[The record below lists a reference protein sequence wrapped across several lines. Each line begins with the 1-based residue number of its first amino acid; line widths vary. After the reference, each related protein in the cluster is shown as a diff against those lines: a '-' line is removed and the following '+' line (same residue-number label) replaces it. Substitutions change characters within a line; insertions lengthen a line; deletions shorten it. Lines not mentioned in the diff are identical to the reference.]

1 MVDPVWHM
9 RQVTLPIEKSF
20 SVYLDLARFIAA
32 LLVVAAHYLQHGVLS
47 AALTELLPNFG
58 REAVMVFFVLSGF
71 VIAYTTE
78 QKNLTARAYMLAR
91 CIRIY
96 SVALPVL
103 LLAFAVTALAAMYG
117 VPYADAYQLH
127 KPWLYIPFHL
137 LFAGEMW
144 NLSEIPP
151 WLVPYWSLG
160 YEVWYYVLFGVLYY
174 LRGATRLIVAAA
186 VLAMVGHK
194 LWLLLPVWMSGVYLY
209 HWQKSNAIDQRL
221 ARFGWCLTLV
231 LLAAF
236 KATGSDRSLRMLGN
250 EIWPFPALHLGSAD
264 RFLADYLICALV
276 FVNFLCARF
285 AGLGCLA
292 RLAGPVRT
300 LAAHTFTLYLSHF
313 LVLCVWL
320 SLYPHDSSSALDIAA
335 LTLLVALVTVALS
348 ALTEGRTDWLRA
360 RLGVSFV
367 AAKQ

>member
-1 MVDPVWHM
+1 M
-9 RQVTLPIEKSF
+9 RQATLPIEKSF

-32 LLVVAAHYLQHGVLS
+32 LLVVACHYLQHGVFG
-47 AALTELLPNFG
+47 APLTTILPDFG

-78 QKNLTARAYMLAR
+78 QKNHTARAYVLAR
-91 CIRIY
+91 CVRIY

-103 LLAFAVTALAAMYG
+103 LLAFAVAGLAAMYG
-117 VPYADAYQLH
+117 VRSADVYPLH

-144 NLSEIPP
+144 NLSELPP
-151 WLVPYWSLG
+151 WLIPYWSLG

-186 VLAMVGHK
+186 VLALVGPK

-209 HWQKSNAIDQRL
+209 HWQKTHVVKQRV
-221 ARFGWCLTLV
+221 ARLGWCLTLV

-236 KATGSDRSLRMLGN
+236 KAVGADYSLRMLG
-250 EIWPFPALHLGSAD
+250 IATWPFPALKLGSAD
-264 RFLADYLICALV
+264 RFLADYVVCALV

-285 AGLGCLA
+285 AGFGGLA
-292 RLAGPVRT
+292 RLAAPVRR

-313 LVLCVWL
+313 IVICAWL
-320 SLYPHDSSSALDIAA
+320 ALYPHDTSSVLDIAA
-335 LTLLVALVTVALS
+335 LTLLIALVTLALS
-348 ALTEGRTDWLRA
+348 ALTEGRKDWFRT
-360 RLGVSFV
+360 RLGFGLA
-367 AAKQ
+367 AAKH

>member
-32 LLVVAAHYLQHGVLS
+32 LLVLAAHYLQHGVFGPP
-47 AALTELLPNFG
+47 LTAILPDFG
-58 REAVMVFFVLSGF
+58 REAVIVFFVLSGF

-78 QKNLTARAYMLAR
+78 QKNQTARAYVLAR
-91 CIRIY
+91 AVRIY

-117 VPYADAYQLH
+117 VQSADVYQLH

-137 LFAGEMW
+137 LFAGELW

-151 WLVPYWSLG
+151 WLIPYWSLG

-186 VLAMVGHK
+186 VLAVVGHK
-194 LWLLLPVWMSGVYLY
+194 LWLLLPVWLSGVWLY
-209 HWQKSNAIDQRL
+209 QWQKTHAIDQRL

-236 KATGSDRSLRMLGN
+236 KAARADHSLRMLGID
-250 EIWPFPALHLGSAD
+250 IWPFPALHLGSAD
-264 RFLADYLICALV
+264 RFLADYVVCALV

-285 AGLGCLA
+285 AGFGGLA
-292 RLAGPVRT
+292 RLAGPVRK
-300 LAAHTFTLYLSHF
+300 LAAHTFTLYMSHF
-313 LVLCVWL
+313 IVICAWL
-320 SLYPHDSSSALDIAA
+320 ALYPHDPSSALDIAA
-335 LTLLVALVTVALS
+335 LTLLVALVTIALS
-348 ALTEGRTDWLRA
+348 ALTEGRKDWFRA
-360 RLGVSFV
+360 RLGLGL
-367 AAKQ
+367 AAVKH

>member
-1 MVDPVWHM
+1 
-9 RQVTLPIEKSF
+9 
-20 SVYLDLARFIAA
+20 
-32 LLVVAAHYLQHGVLS
+32 
-47 AALTELLPNFG
+47 
-58 REAVMVFFVLSGF
+58 MVFFVLSGF
-71 VIAYTTE
+71 VIAYSTE
-78 QKNLTARAYMLAR
+78 QKNQTARAYMLAR
-91 CIRIY
+91 CVRIY

-103 LLAFAVTALAAMYG
+103 LLAFAVTALAAIYG
-117 VPYADAYQLH
+117 VPSADLYQLH
-127 KPWLYIPFHL
+127 KPWFYIPFHL

-151 WLVPYWSLG
+151 WLIPYWSLG

-174 LRGATRLIVAAA
+174 LRGATRVIVAAA
-186 VLAMVGHK
+186 VLGLVGHK

-209 HWQKSNAIDQRL
+209 HWQKTHVVKQRL

-236 KATGSDRSLRMLGN
+236 KAAGAHHTLRMMGI
-250 EIWPFPALHLGSAD
+250 EIWPFPALRLGSAD
-264 RFLADYLICALV
+264 RFLADYVVCALV

-285 AGLGCLA
+285 AGFGGLA
-292 RLAGPVRT
+292 RLAGPVRA

-313 LVLCVWL
+313 VVICAWL
-320 SLYPHDSSSALDIAA
+320 ALYPHDSSSALDIAA

-348 ALTEGRTDWLRA
+348 ALTEVRTDWLRA
-360 RLGVSFV
+360 RLGGSFA